1 MADRTD
7 GSAKGS
13 GKAILRIRDLQ
24 VYYGESHAIQGVNLT
39 LETGILSIVG
49 RNGMGKTTLC
59 NTIVGLKRARSGS
72 IALAG
77 REISSL
83 EPHAISRLGIGY
95 VPQGRRVWRS
105 LSVDE
110 HLRLAQRGG
119 RDAVWTV
126 ERVYEI
132 FPRLAERRTNGGGQL
147 SGGEQQM
154 LAIGRALLGNPRLLV
169 MDEPTE
175 GLAPIIVDQV
185 AAMLVGLGQEGDLAV
200 IVIEQ
205 NIGGRDPGGRHRRH
219 HGQRTGQQAHVVR
232 GPRGRPRPAATPA
245 GRRPPRRG
253 SRGPCHGGRER
264 SRAGP
269 RRRGLPGGAG
279 GITGGSRGDRTQ
291 ATAP

>member
-7 GSAKGS
+7 GGTKGF
-13 GKAILRIRDLQ
+13 GKAILRVRDLQ
-24 VYYGESHAIQGVNLT
+24 VYYGQSHAIQGVNLT

-77 REISSL
+77 REISGL
-83 EPHAISRLGIGY
+83 ESYAISRLGIGY

-119 RDAVWTV
+119 RDASWTV

-147 SGGEQQM
+147 SG
-154 LAIGRALLGNPRLLV
+154 AN
-169 MDEPTE
+169 
-175 GLAPIIVDQV
+175 
-185 AAMLVGLGQEGDLAV
+185 
-200 IVIEQ
+200 
-205 NIGGRDPGGRHRRH
+205 
-219 HGQRTGQQAHVVR
+219 
-232 GPRGRPRPAATPA
+232 
-245 GRRPPRRG
+245 
-253 SRGPCHGGRER
+253 SRCWRSGGPCWAIPAC
-264 SRAGP
+264 S
-269 RRRGLPGGAG
+269 
-279 GITGGSRGDRTQ
+279 
-291 ATAP
+291 